1 MRVIRLNI
9 CVPILVSGTSCKHIH
24 KERVTIPTPRAMSL
38 FASGLTS
45 DGHAIVGLADAWKK
59 GDTNMIS
66 HILRESHGFDGKVV
80 KHETGR
86 VELQLTPAS
95 GEDESVGQQY
105 CVDVLGKF
113 FAKEEQSVPAASAPV
128 STGAALGSNAVV
140 RILDLVIVSIVLAAS
155 VTGKTSREIAKEWL
169 LDIIGE
175 EMGKF
180 VKKCLPLNSGRK
192 IVIHLMAIP
201 EDTLEKEIVPKLTR
215 KGTVERLTEDETK
228 NRVRVEA
235 QMKESKAAMAAAVG
249 DVGQTAGVID
259 RLASLRG
266 DGGGASK
273 KRRFAERGMEAFS
286 TSHRV
291 AAYSLKEAKE
301 TDLVPDERD

>member
-113 FAKEEQSVPAASAPV
+113 FAKEKQSVPAASAPV

-140 RILDLVIVSIVLAAS
+140 RIF
-155 VTGKTSREIAKEWL
+155 GSRDRVDCPRSQCYWKDE
-169 LDIIGE
+169 
-175 EMGKF
+175 
-180 VKKCLPLNSGRK
+180 SGDR
-192 IVIHLMAIP
+192 
-201 EDTLEKEIVPKLTR
+201 E
-215 KGTVERLTEDETK
+215 
-228 NRVRVEA
+228 
-235 QMKESKAAMAAAVG
+235 
-249 DVGQTAGVID
+249 GVA
-259 RLASLRG
+259 LGYNWRG
-266 DGGGASK
+266 DGKVCKEVPPVEQWKEDCDPLNGNS
-273 KRRFAERGMEAFS
+273 RRHSGEGDRAQINTQRYG
-286 TSHRV
+286 
-291 AAYSLKEAKE
+291 
-301 TDLVPDERD
+301 